1 MIASWMRDKRGGEPV
16 CPSCRKPWAKH
27 DSTIY
32 QCAQLLKAKATIKRL
47 KAKVADLRE
56 IVEELTGA
64 RP

>member
-1 MIASWMRDKRGGEPV
+1 MIASWMRDKKGSEPA
-16 CPSCRKPWAKH
+16 CPACGKAWAEH
-27 DSTIY
+27 AGTIN

-56 IVEELTGA
+56 IVAELTGA